1 MISGIPRGV
10 SSMPPRVGNG
20 RGGVSPAWPP
30 HGGDVTSPSNQ
41 PPPPRSFR
49 TPEPRDMR
57 ILPRSE
63 EKFSIAASSVSGV
76 GSGGGGSGGGSGRF
90 VGGRGIRGGVS
101 GNWAV
106 KDNRERFGGPNIRG
120 GGRREPP
127 PGRHVRSFTR

>member
-1 MISGIPRGV
+1 MLPRI
-10 SSMPPRVGNG
+10 GNG

-30 HGGDVTSPSNQ
+30 HGGEVPSPSSQ

-57 ILPRSE
+57 MLPRSD
-63 EKFSIAASSVSGV
+63 EKFSITGGGGGGNSS
-76 GSGGGGSGGGSGRF
+76 SGGGGGGSGRF
-90 VGGRGIRGGVS
+90 VGRGVRGGGP